1 MIDIRTMRNEEIIR
15 TVRRKLR
22 YIICDHVKNYD
33 DENAMKHIEMF
44 MEGLSWATGLRY
56 VVSADGEIY
65 VYLKCLNRANMR
77 LFDERYKVI
86 DVHLDIKILRNSINR
101 HYAKMDWSSAEEVC
115 FDEWH

>member
-1 MIDIRTMRNEEIIR
+1 MIDFSIMRNEEI
-15 TVRRKLR
+15 VRNVRWKLHN
-22 YIICDHVKNYD
+22 IICEHVKNYD

-65 VYLKCLNRANMR
+65 VYLKCLNRAEMR

-101 HYAKMDWSSAEEVC
+101 HYSKIWGVRCHEQN
-115 FDEWH
+115 